1 MSCEVV
7 NAVSHQSLFW
17 IGEVYFSR
25 GGVSWGGD
33 TSVFRAV
40 KHTTTVSAH
49 YKLQLAW
56 LQSVPDKYTTH
67 VSMFPDLQIKI
78 QDISHIFS
86 PARFPLP
93 GFFLHIPPVDLL
105 QLHKTS
111 IDEQQKNRS

>member
-1 MSCEVV
+1 
-7 NAVSHQSLFW
+7 
-17 IGEVYFSR
+17 
-25 GGVSWGGD
+25 
-33 TSVFRAV
+33 
-40 KHTTTVSAH
+40 
-49 YKLQLAW
+49 
-56 LQSVPDKYTTH
+56 
-67 VSMFPDLQIKI
+67 MFPDLQIKI